1 MIGQY
6 DHQVRASSVIN
17 ALQGKQGIRGHGD
30 AVVLK
35 PLTTS
40 YRGLA
45 IAIGVNPWFTSLDP
59 YNGGRSAVDEVC
71 RNIAA
76 VGGSPHAL
84 TDCLNF
90 GNPEKPER
98 LWEFKEAVRGI
109 GDMARAL
116 ELAVPSGNVSFYNES
131 SKGGAMPTPTILG
144 VGIVEDIRKC
154 VTTDLKTEGNPVYVV
169 GRTDEEMG
177 GSILYRRYGGLGGKV
192 PEVDPSMLASNMK
205 IVKEGIDKGIIRSCH
220 DCSDGGLVIALAEM
234 CIGGDLGFEGDLSY
248 IPGADPVV
256 KMFSESNS
264 RFIVEVDASKEREW
278 SSSAEG
284 NVIRIGRVGGMPWRK
299 VRDQGW

>member
-1 MIGQY
+1 
-6 DHQVRASSVIN
+6 
-17 ALQGKQGIRGHGD
+17 
-30 AVVLK
+30 
-35 PLTTS
+35 
-40 YRGLA
+40 
-45 IAIGVNPWFTSLDP
+45 
-59 YNGGRSAVDEVC
+59 
-71 RNIAA
+71 
-76 VGGSPHAL
+76 
-84 TDCLNF
+84 
-90 GNPEKPER
+90 
-98 LWEFKEAVRGI
+98 
-109 GDMARAL
+109 
-116 ELAVPSGNVSFYNES
+116 
-131 SKGGAMPTPTILG
+131 
-144 VGIVEDIRKC
+144 
-154 VTTDLKTEGNPVYVV
+154 
-169 GRTDEEMG
+169 MG

-284 NVIRIGRVGGMPWRK
+284 NVIRIGRVGACRGGRFVIRDGKTIAELKVEAMRKAWSEPMWRLLSL
-299 VRDQGW
+299 GGLA